1 MFFTTQTTMGMFH
14 TLNDPARTRA
24 PRAGA
29 YYIAQWNRDI
39 TLTCTKCGHAQ
50 CREED
55 HSPFKTRKIEP
66 IRWSMSDQAW
76 AMDHGFFF
84 RKHPTNHSVVLEDAG
99 RRRFGETW
107 FDTSQ
112 NILNYIEHLAF
123 NLDLTALKALS
134 FIKQQD
140 TYAYKG
146 GWATGCPRVRGQ
158 RPMWYTNFKAKM
170 RSYKI
175 ARRELRMIPREL
187 NTRSLRET
195 LPEGRG
201 SVSPRR
207 RAELRPLYT
216 KAHDECVKYKK
227 FFDAR
232 MTPNPWA
239 IFQGA
244 QVEPWFHTKVDAERN
259 PNTPLDNGH

>member
-1 MFFTTQTTMGMFH
+1 MFFTTQTTMGVLH
-14 TLNDPARTRA
+14 TLNDPTRMTA

-29 YYIAQWNRDI
+29 YYIAKWNRDI
-39 TLTCTKCGHAQ
+39 TLNCTKCGHAQ
-50 CREED
+50 CREKD
-55 HSPFKTRKIEP
+55 HLPFKTRKIEP

-84 RKHPTNHSVVLEDAG
+84 RKHPVNYSVILEDAG
-99 RRRFGETW
+99 RRKVNQTW

-158 RPMWYTNFKAKM
+158 RPMWYANFKANM
-170 RSYKI
+170 RHYKI
-175 ARRELRMIPREL
+175 ALRELRMIPREL

-195 LPEGRG
+195 LPEGRE
-201 SVSPRR
+201 SVSSRR

-216 KAHDECVKYKK
+216 KAHDDCVKYKK

-232 MTPNPWA
+232 TTPNPWA
-239 IFQGA
+239 IFLGA
-244 QVEPWFHTKVDAERN
+244 KVQPWFHTKVDAERN
-259 PNTPLDNGH
+259 PNTPP

>member
-1 MFFTTQTTMGMFH
+1 MFFTTQTTMGMVH
-14 TLNDPARTRA
+14 TLNDPARTTA
-24 PRAGA
+24 PRAGG
-29 YYIAQWNRDI
+29 YFIAEWNRRI

-50 CREED
+50 CREKD
-55 HSPFKTRKIEP
+55 HLPFKTRKIEP

-99 RRRFGETW
+99 RRRLGETW

-146 GWATGCPRVRGQ
+146 GWAAGCPRVRGQ
-158 RPMWYTNFKAKM
+158 RPMWYANFNAAM
-170 RSYKI
+170 RRHKI

-187 NTRSLRET
+187 NI
-195 LPEGRG
+195 G
-201 SVSPRR
+201 VSSRR
-207 RAELRPLYT
+207 RAELRALYT
-216 KAHDECVKYKK
+216 KAHDDCVEYKK

-232 MTPNPWA
+232 TTPNPW
-239 IFQGA
+239 IVVLGA
-244 QVEPWFHTKVDAERN
+244 QVPPWFHTKVDAERN